1 MQQCGYRAELGEYAP
16 IVKAALG
23 EIEAEE
29 TVSRIWAKDHTVWSP
44 DPREITDRLG
54 WLHGP
59 ERMKRRLPELQ
70 GLAEEVRGE
79 GFRHIVLAGMGGSC
93 VGSEVLRMLFES
105 EEGYPQLLTLDSTC
119 PEWIDGV
126 VREIDPARTL
136 FVISSKSG
144 STLETTCFYKF
155 FRKLAEDSGATSVSR
170 SFVAITSPGT
180 PLDRLA
186 AEDGFREVVFNPED
200 VGSRYSVLSPLGLTP
215 AVLAGMD
222 VPRIVE
228 GAREMAELCRPER
241 SVSENPG
248 AWLGVAIAEMVAQG
262 RDKLTLVTS
271 PDLEI
276 FGLWAEQML
285 AESTGKEGKG
295 IVPVRGEPPLLAE
308 HYGSDRFFVFME
320 LAGDRDSSIHET
332 MRAVEASGHPW
343 VKIEVEDVY
352 QIGAEF
358 FRWQFATATAGAV
371 MGIHPF
377 DQPNVQLAKDMT
389 DGVLGEYLS
398 SRSLPARRPSASV
411 EELLAG
417 AGPGNYV
424 AVMVYARKTAEM
436 DESLATLRGRIAK
449 RYGVPVTV
457 GYGPRILH
465 STGQMH
471 KGGPDEGLFIQVTCD
486 RALDLEIPGEEYS
499 FGTLLEAQ
507 ALADFRALRA
517 IDRRLAHVH
526 LKDVGSE
533 SLKGLAEIAI

>member
-1 MQQCGYRAELGEYAP
+1 MQQAGYRAELRQYSSA
-16 IVKAALG
+16 VQAATG
-23 EIEAEE
+23 EIEAGDV
-29 TVSRIWAKDHTVWSP
+29 VSRIWAKDHTVWSP
-44 DPREITDRLG
+44 DPTEITDRLG
-54 WLHGP
+54 WLHAP
-59 ERMKRRLPELQ
+59 ERMKRRLPDLQ
-70 GLAEEVRGE
+70 RLAGEVRGE

-93 VGSEVLRMLFES
+93 VGSEVLRRLFES
-105 EEGYPQLLTLDSTC
+105 GEGYPQLLTLDSTC

-126 VREIDPARTL
+126 MQEIDTAKTL

-155 FRKLAEDSGATSVSR
+155 FRKLVEESGVACAGDR
-170 SFVAITSPGT
+170 FVAITSSGT

-186 AEDGFREVVFNPED
+186 AEDGFREVVYNPLD
-200 VGSRYSVLSPLGLTP
+200 VGSRYSVLSPLGLTS
-215 AVLAGMD
+215 AALAGMD
-222 VPRIVE
+222 VSRIVQ
-228 GAREMAELCRPER
+228 GAGRMAELCRPGR

-248 AWLGVAIAEMVAQG
+248 AWLGVVIAAMVDQG
-262 RDKLTLVTS
+262 RNKLTLVTS

-285 AESTGKEGKG
+285 AESTGKEGNG
-295 IVPVRGEPPLLAE
+295 IVPVRGEPPLSADQ
-308 HYGSDRFFVFME
+308 YGSDRFFVFME
-320 LAGDRDSSIHET
+320 AVGDCDSSLHET

-358 FRWQFATATAGAV
+358 FRWQFATAVAGAV

-389 DGVLGEYLS
+389 DAVLGEYLES
-398 SRSLPARRPSASV
+398 GSLPARKPSASV
-411 EELLAG
+411 EGLLAG

-424 AVMVYARKTAEM
+424 AVMAYARKSAEM
-436 DESLATLRGRIAK
+436 DEALATLRRRITE

-486 RALDLEIPGEEYS
+486 RALDLDIPGEEYS

-526 LKDVGSE
+526 LGEVSAE
-533 SLKGLAEIAI
+533 SLQALAEMAI

>member
-1 MQQCGYRAELGEYAP
+1 MQKVGYRAELRRYSSAVQAV
-16 IVKAALG
+16 IG
-23 EIEAEE
+23 EIEAGDV
-29 TVSRIWAKDHTVWSP
+29 VSRIWAKDHTVWSP
-44 DPREITDRLG
+44 DPTEITDRLG
-54 WLHGP
+54 WLHAP
-59 ERMKRRLPELQ
+59 DRMRDRLPELQ
-70 GLAEEVRGE
+70 ALGEEIRGG

-93 VGSEVLRMLFES
+93 VGSEVLRNLMGPG
-105 EEGYPQLLTLDSTC
+105 EGYPQLLTLDSTC

-155 FRKLAEDSGATSVSR
+155 FRKLVEDSGAASVS
-170 SFVAITSPGT
+170 SNFVAITSSGT

-186 AEDGFREVVFNPED
+186 AEDGFRGVVYSPED
-200 VGSRYSVLSPLGLTP
+200 VGSRYSVLSPLGLMP

-228 GAREMAELCRPER
+228 GAGEMAELCRPGR

-248 AWLGVAIAEMVAQG
+248 AWLGAVIAVMVAQG
-262 RDKLTLVTS
+262 RDKLTLATS

-295 IVPVRGEPPLLAE
+295 IVPVRGEPPLAAE
-308 HYGSDRFFVFME
+308 AYGSDRFFVFMDS
-320 LAGDRDSSIHET
+320 AGDRDSSLHET

-352 QIGAEF
+352 RIGAEF
-358 FRWQFATATAGAV
+358 FRWQFATAVAGAV

-389 DGVLGEYLS
+389 DAVLGEYLS
-398 SRSLPARRPSASV
+398 SGSLPARKPSASV
-411 EELLAG
+411 EELLAE

-424 AVMVYARKTAEM
+424 AVMAYARKTAEM
-436 DESLATLRGRIAK
+436 DEALATLRRRITE

-486 RALDLEIPGEEYS
+486 RELDLEIPGEEYS

-526 LKDVGSE
+526 LRDVGAE
-533 SLKGLAEIAI
+533 SLKGLAEMAI

>member
-1 MQQCGYRAELGEYAP
+1 MQLGGYRADLGEYATA
-16 IVKAALG
+16 VQAAIG
-23 EIEAEE
+23 ELDAGDV
-29 TVSRIWAKDHTVWSP
+29 VSRIWEKDHTVWSP
-44 DPREITDRLG
+44 DPTEITDRLG

-59 ERMKRRLPELQ
+59 ERMGQRMPELRR
-70 GLAEEVRGE
+70 LAEEVRSE

-93 VGSEVLRMLFES
+93 VGSEVLRMLLGS
-105 EEGYPQLLTLDSTC
+105 GEGYPQLLTLDSTC

-144 STLETTCFYKF
+144 STLETTCFYRF
-155 FRKLAEDSGATSVSR
+155 FRRLVEESGVVRPGSQ
-170 SFVAITSPGT
+170 FIAITSPGT

-186 AEDGFREVVFNPED
+186 AEDGFRGIVYNPED
-200 VGSRYSVLSPLGLTP
+200 VGSRYSVLSPLGLTS

-228 GAREMAELCRPER
+228 GAGEMAELCRPGR
-241 SVSENPG
+241 VVSENPG
-248 AWLGVAIAEMVAQG
+248 AWLGAVIAVMVAQG

-271 PDLEI
+271 PELEI

-285 AESTGKEGKG
+285 AESTGKDGKG
-295 IVPVRGEPPLLAE
+295 IVPVRGEPPLAAE
-308 HYGSDRFFVFME
+308 AYGSDRFFVFLQLSDDE
-320 LAGDRDSSIHET
+320 DSSLHET
-332 MRAVEASGHPW
+332 MRAVEDSGQPW

-352 QIGAEF
+352 RIGAEF
-358 FRWQFATATAGAV
+358 FRWQFATSVAGAM

-389 DGVLGEYLS
+389 DAVLGEYLS
-398 SRSLPARRPSASV
+398 SGRLPERNPSASV
-411 EELLAG
+411 GELLAE

-424 AVMVYARKTAEM
+424 AVMAYARKTAEM
-436 DESLATLRGRIAK
+436 DEALATLRRRITE

-486 RALDLEIPGEEYS
+486 RAMDLEIPGEAYS

-526 LKDVGSE
+526 LGEVGVE
-533 SLKGLAEIAI
+533 SLNALAEMAI

>member
-1 MQQCGYRAELGEYAP
+1 MDAGD
-16 IVKAALG
+16 V
-23 EIEAEE
+23 
-29 TVSRIWAKDHTVWSP
+29 VSRIWANDHTVWSP
-44 DPREITDRLG
+44 DPTEITDRLG

-59 ERMKRRLPELQ
+59 ERMGRRMPDLRR
-70 GLAEEVRGE
+70 LAEEVRGE

-93 VGSEVLRMLFES
+93 VGSEVLRNLLAS
-105 EEGYPQLLTLDSTC
+105 GEGHPQLLTLDSTC

-126 VREIDPARTL
+126 VQEIDPARTL

-155 FRKLAEDSGATSVSR
+155 FRKLVEDNGAASVGDR
-170 SFVAITSPGT
+170 FIAITSQGT

-186 AEDGFREVVFNPED
+186 SEDGFREVVYNPVD

-222 VPRIVE
+222 VSRIVE
-228 GAREMAELCRPER
+228 GAGEMAELCRPEG

-248 AWLGVAIAEMVAQG
+248 AWLGVVIAAMVAEG
-262 RDKLTLVTS
+262 RDKLPLVTS

-308 HYGSDRFFVFME
+308 QYGSDRFFVFME
-320 LAGDRDSSIHET
+320 SAGDRDSSLHET

-358 FRWQFATATAGAV
+358 FRWQFATAVAGAV

-389 DGVLGEYLS
+389 DVVLGEFLAS
-398 SRSLPARRPSASV
+398 GRLPARRPSASV
-411 EELLAG
+411 KELLAEV
-417 AGPGNYV
+417 GPGNYV
-424 AVMVYARKTAEM
+424 AVMAYARKTAEM
-436 DESLATLRGRIAK
+436 DEALATLRGRITE
-449 RYGVPVTV
+449 RYGAPVTV

-526 LKDVGSE
+526 LRDVGSE
-533 SLKGLAEIAI
+533 SLKGLAEMAI

>member
-1 MQQCGYRAELGEYAP
+1 MQQAGYRAKLGQHSSA
-16 IVKAALG
+16 VQAAIR
-23 EIEAEE
+23 EIEAGDV
-29 TVSRIWAKDHTVWSP
+29 VSRIWAKDHTVWSP
-44 DPREITDRLG
+44 DPTEITDRLG
-54 WLHGP
+54 WLHAP
-59 ERMKRRLPELQ
+59 ERMRGRLPELQ
-70 GLAEEVRGE
+70 RLAEEIRGE
-79 GFRHIVLAGMGGSC
+79 GFRHIALAGMGGSC
-93 VGSEVLRMLFES
+93 VGSEVLRNLLGPG
-105 EEGYPQLLTLDSTC
+105 EGYPQLLTLDSTC

-155 FRKLAEDSGATSVSR
+155 FRKLVEDSGAASVS
-170 SFVAITSPGT
+170 SNFVAITSSGT
-180 PLDRLA
+180 PLDQLA
-186 AEDGFREVVFNPED
+186 AADGFRGVVYSPED
-200 VGSRYSVLSPLGLTP
+200 VGSRYSVLSPLGLMP

-228 GAREMAELCRPER
+228 GAGEMAELCRPGR

-248 AWLGVAIAEMVAQG
+248 AWLGMVIAVMVAQG
-262 RDKLTLVTS
+262 RDKLTLATS

-295 IVPVRGEPPLLAE
+295 IVPVRGEPPLAE
-308 HYGSDRFFVFME
+308 EAYGSDRFFVFME
-320 LAGDRDSSIHET
+320 SAGDHDSSLHET
-332 MRAVEASGHPW
+332 MRAVEASGQPW
-343 VKIEVEDVY
+343 VKIEVEDLY
-352 QIGAEF
+352 RIGAEF
-358 FRWQFATATAGAV
+358 FRWQFATAVAGAM

-389 DGVLGEYLS
+389 DAVLGEYLDLG
-398 SRSLPARRPSASV
+398 SLPERKPSASV
-411 EELLAG
+411 EDLLAE

-424 AVMVYARKTAEM
+424 AVMAYARKTADM
-436 DESLATLRGRIAK
+436 DEALDTLRRRITE

-486 RALDLEIPGEEYS
+486 WALDLEIPGEEYS

-507 ALADFRALRA
+507 ALADFRALRV

-526 LKDVGSE
+526 LSDVGAE
-533 SLKGLAEIAI
+533 SLKGLAEMTI